1 VRIPE
6 KLRQRRTAGFA
17 QLPLVRAVLW
27 PRLTSEVHMRNVII
41 SVGLGLM
48 LLIPAAASAAAPVKT
63 KSPKPVHARAVKHA
77 KLKTPAK
84 QPRSKHAAVD
94 NKLMTPKW
102 M

>member
-1 VRIPE
+1 
-6 KLRQRRTAGFA
+6 
-17 QLPLVRAVLW
+17 
-27 PRLTSEVHMRNVII
+27 MRNVLI

-48 LLIPAAASAAAPVKT
+48 LLISTTASAAAPAKA
-63 KSPKPVHARAVKHA
+63 KAQKPLPARAVKHA

-84 QPRSKHAAVD
+84 QQHSKRAAAVD